1 MGASFLITKGSWT
14 LQFVE
19 RFFLHDRQNRNVGQ
33 DDDDP
38 TDRVGGIKPEHRME
52 IVDLEDGEEEEDPAA
67 SASEEDDD
75 RGRKTV
81 FHAAAIGIA
90 DIHHAV

>member
-1 MGASFLITKGSWT
+1 MGASFLITKGSGT

-19 RFFLHDRQNRNVGQ
+19 CFFLHDRQNWDIGQ
-33 DDDDP
+33 DDDNP
-38 TDRVGGIKPEHRME
+38 TDWVGGVKPEHRVE
-52 IVDLEDGEEEEDPAA
+52 IIDLEDGEEEEDPAA
-67 SASEEDDD
+67 CASNEDDD

-81 FHAAAIGIA
+81 FHAAAIRIT